1 MEVSESRLAAAIVAV
16 FALGILFSISNGEY
30 IEDTGESLPLTYYL
44 VSIASFIV
52 GAVLVLLFQWRIKDE
67 SMYNL
72 LYALPDDERKLLEI
86 VIREKRI
93 DQTMLVAESGISKV
107 KVSRLLAKLAERKVI
122 EKKPMGNTNLI
133 KLKL

>member
-1 MEVSESRLAAAIVAV
+1 MEVSESRLAAAILAV
-16 FALGILFSISNGEY
+16 FALGILFSISNGKY
-30 IEDTGESLPLTYYL
+30 MEDTGESLPLTYYL

-52 GAVLVLLFQWRIKDE
+52 GAVLILLFQWRIKDD

-72 LYALPDDERKLLEI
+72 LYALPEDERKLLEV

-107 KVSRLLAKLAERKVI
+107 KVSRLLAKLAERNVI